1 MGNTFISGFNPIK
14 DEDGLNL
21 QERFDKKIGLN
32 GEETSD
38 VYYIFISDDNK
49 CRKYKMNDEAEP
61 EEMKT
66 YTPLKLFKYI
76 FGEVFKRYIDS
87 PEYKN
92 MSNEE
97 LEQICSDF
105 AEHLKSSDKVLI
117 KDAADVEKERF
128 SVKYP
133 DNVYAK
139 YADPTKIW
147 FSRILD
153 ADTRKTMYFYF
164 PIQIQEDEKKYHV
177 VIKHHEIR
185 DIQLAYFN
193 PFEVDLITSANK
205 ILIDLEKGSK
215 ENCCIL
221 HIKESKITI
230 EFCEDQT
237 SFVFTLSPKEFYRM
251 LFGKIYKDYI
261 KNEVYQTM
269 TDEELSK
276 ICTDFEAYLEYFKT
290 NDIVKE
296 ETNKK
301 KYMFHVMF
309 PDNMFARSI
318 IDRKCT
324 DKSTTYM
331 CKIMGEI
338 SKKIKY
344 HYLPI
349 EIIAKDRTYNVLTAI
364 SSVSLALAVGI

>member
-1 MGNTFISGFNPIK
+1 MGNTFISGFNPLC
-14 DEDGLNL
+14 DENGQGL
-21 QERFDKKIGLN
+21 QERFAKQIGLI
-32 GEETSD
+32 GEETTD
-38 VYYIFISDDNK
+38 VYCIFISDDNK
-49 CRKYKMNDEAEP
+49 CRKYKMNDTAEP

-76 FGEVFKRYIDS
+76 FGEVLKRYIDS

-105 AEHLKSSDKVLI
+105 AEHLKTSDKVLV
-117 KDAADVEKERF
+117 KDAEDVEKERF

-133 DNVYAK
+133 NNVYAK
-139 YADPTKIW
+139 YADQTKVW
-147 FSRILD
+147 FSRIID
-153 ADTRKTMYFYF
+153 PDTRKTNYFYF

-177 VIKHHEIR
+177 VLKHHEIR

-193 PFEVDLITSANK
+193 PFNVNLQSSANA
-205 ILIDLEKGSK
+205 ILLDLSR
-215 ENCCIL
+215 ENCCML
-221 HIKESKITI
+221 HIKENKITI
-230 EFCEDQT
+230 EFCEDQS
-237 SFVFTLSPKEFYRM
+237 SFVFTLTPKEFYRM

-261 KNEVYQTM
+261 LDEKYQNM
-269 TDEELSK
+269 TDKELDQ

-290 NDIVKE
+290 NEIVPE

-309 PDNMFARSI
+309 PENVFARSI
-318 IDRKCT
+318 IDRKCA

-331 CKIMGEI
+331 CKIFGDK
-338 SKKIKY
+338 SRKIKY

-349 EIIAKDRTYNVLTAI
+349 EIIANDKTYNVLTTF
-364 SSVSLALAVGI
+364 